1 MLKFNFQ
8 YQHADFKLKVALDMQ
23 HQLCGIVGT
32 SGCGKSTLLKNIV
45 GLLKPQQGYIQ
56 LNEQLL
62 FNKQTFNKQPSDQQQ
77 VIDTPM
83 HRRKI
88 ALVFQNA
95 LLFPH
100 MNVAQNLNYAEKW
113 GENVDRKFQFKEI
126 VTLLELEPLLK
137 RKAAQ
142 LSGGEAQRV
151 SIGRA
156 LLSSPNLL
164 LLDEPLTGL
173 DSHLKQQILPFLK
186 RIINELDLPIIY
198 VTHHLNELEF
208 LNAQIYQMLKN
219 ENAETLLAV
228 VS

>member
-8 YQHADFKLKVALDMQ
+8 YQHADFKLNVKLDMQ
-23 HQLCGIVGT
+23 HKLCGIVGV
-32 SGCGKSTLLKNIV
+32 SGSGKSTLLKNIV
-45 GLLKPQQGYIQ
+45 GLLKPQQGSIEF
-56 LNEQLL
+56 NEQRLL
-62 FNKQTFNKQPSDQQQ
+62 DTQQN
-77 VIDTPM
+77 IDIPM
-83 HRRKI
+83 YRRKI

-113 GENVDRKFQFKEI
+113 GASLERKFQFKE
-126 VTLLELEPLLK
+126 VVALLELEPLLK
-137 RKAAQ
+137 RQAAQ

-151 SIGRA
+151 AIGRA

-173 DSHLKQQILPFLK
+173 DLHLKQQILPFLK

-198 VTHHLNELEF
+198 VTHHINELDY
-208 LNAQIYQMLKN
+208 LNAEIYQMLKN
-219 ENAETLLAV
+219 ENAETLLAL